1 MGFRTSPRLRYKIFG
16 SFTVVSKGIHLDFIF
31 SNEMEAGRNS
41 VDCFAHYLTSDR
53 GFVQET
59 MNFYS
64 RRSERNSTKWFRLLA
79 TVPSLWVLTG
89 KYRFSLPWSVETG
102 NPGLCLRSLGIR
114 NNLKSTFYFS
124 PRRVSRSSSLVQII
138 ACDKESSTYRCS
150 PRLNVT

>member
-1 MGFRTSPRLRYKIFG
+1 MNQQLKRPLSKIGNLGCHYGFSYFTLRLRFG
-16 SFTVVSKGIHLDFIF
+16 SFTVVSKAFTLISSLVTRWKP
-31 SNEMEAGRNS
+31 NQNS

-53 GFVQET
+53 GFAQET

-79 TVPSLWVLTG
+79 TVLFLWVLTE

-114 NNLKSTFYFS
+114 NKLKSAFYFS
-124 PRRVSRSSSLVQII
+124 PRRVSRSR
-138 ACDKESSTYRCS
+138 T
-150 PRLNVT
+150 